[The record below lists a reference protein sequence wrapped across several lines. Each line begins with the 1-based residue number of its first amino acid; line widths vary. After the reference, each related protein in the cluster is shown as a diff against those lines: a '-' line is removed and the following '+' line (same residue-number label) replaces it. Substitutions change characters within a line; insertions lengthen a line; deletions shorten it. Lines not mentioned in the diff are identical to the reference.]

1 MATFFTYNS
10 ANNNQRQP
18 FQAWVEGS
26 HRSSAGEM
34 PGDSVGG
41 YYAKSNRWVY
51 GTAQRRIGQPLKGW
65 FSTSAG
71 RSESSVGACRMS
83 PAPVLPNQGIQHV
96 AAADAPPA
104 VEAEMPAVIEH
115 IVKLIFHHQSATPY
129 APHGEPPFTATP
141 QVPREVPLGRSTL
154 FMT

>member
-1 MATFFTYNS
+1 
-10 ANNNQRQP
+10 
-18 FQAWVEGS
+18 
-26 HRSSAGEM
+26 M
-34 PGDSVGG
+34 PGDSVAG

-51 GTAQRRIGQPLKGW
+51 GTAATKDRPAFKGW

-71 RSESSVGACRMS
+71 RSESSVDACRMP
-83 PAPVLPNQGIQHV
+83 PAPVLPNQGIQHI

-104 VEAEMPAVIEH
+104 VKAEVPAVIEH

-141 QVPREVPLGRSTL
+141 QVPREVPLGKDR
-154 FMT
+154 